1 MKAQFDFSQV
11 YGRVLTDE
19 ETARYQATLKGVD
32 TSDLSVVEYMDIC
45 QQAYGAAMNEPDYSM

>member
-19 ETARYQATLKGVD
+19 ETARYQATLEDVD
-32 TSDLSVVEYMDIC
+32 TSNLSIVQYMDIC
-45 QQAYGAAMNEPDYSM
+45 QQAYGAAMNDPDYSM